1 MKKIKEPKNQRY
13 RPIVGALIWCL
24 FVSHVWADIDGSQ
37 DHPMLSRFPDTT
49 IIAYKTQNYNA
60 SFIPSAP
67 SNSKGFD
74 GGQWV
79 YGKFSWIVYRAPTD
93 RSTLE
98 IFRNYEAAL
107 VGAGFKIEFTCKKQ
121 ECGPKFIKHALT
133 IKGRMVGGSEYWMPD
148 TGRYIAARLKGERG
162 DVWVSLLV
170 HENSK
175 KTTLVRQE
183 IIEVA
188 PPRPVGL
195 NQPISASFKGAKMVS
210 EKHREYDEA
219 RMAAGLVSNKR
230 LEKVLD
236 LEGEVT
242 WRAFTFP
249 RDVSAIEMVH
259 SYRNAAKDAGWEQLF
274 YCSSDCGSNFIRK
287 VVDLNGNIIGNGE
300 SWSRQSSFYLLTKNV
315 QPDRTTHLSLLAY
328 RHPKGYTVARFLK
341 VSSKTLELDLVS
353 VKAEA
358 LAREIEST
366 GRVAVYGIY
375 FDTDLAE
382 VKPESEPTLK
392 EIARL
397 LELRSQLSLF
407 VDGHTDDQGSDDYNL
422 DLSQQRASAVVNAL
436 INDHG
441 IDAARLEA
449 RGLGETVP
457 VDSNETNSGRAMN
470 RRVELVAR
478 EAGG

>member
-1 MKKIKEPKNQRY
+1 MKKLMSYRY
-13 RPIVGALIWCL
+13 GVLAGVFIWC
-24 FVSHVWADIDGSQ
+24 FCISPAWSDIDGSQ
-37 DHPMLSRFPDTT
+37 DHPMLSRFPDTS

-67 SNSKGFD
+67 SKSKGFD

-79 YGKFSWIVYRAPTD
+79 YGKFSWIVYSAPAD

-107 VGAGFKIEFTCKKQ
+107 VGAGFAIEFTCKKQ
-121 ECGPKFIKHALT
+121 ECGSKFIKHVLS
-133 IKGRMVGGSEYWMPD
+133 IKGRMVGGSEYWMPN
-148 TGRYIAARLKGERG
+148 TGRYIAARLKGEQG

-175 KTTLVRQE
+175 KTVLVRQE
-183 IIEVA
+183 VIEVA
-188 PPRPVGL
+188 PPRQVDAS
-195 NQPISASFKGAKMVS
+195 QPISNYFEGAKRVG

-219 RMAAGLVSNKR
+219 RLAAGKVSNKR

-242 WRAFTFP
+242 WRAYSFP
-249 RDVSAIEMVH
+249 RDVSAIEVVH
-259 SYRNAAKDAGWEQLF
+259 SYRNALKEAGWEQLL
-274 YCSSDCGSNFIRK
+274 YCSADCGSNFIRK

-300 SWSRQSSFYLLTKNV
+300 RWSQWSGFYLLTKNA
-315 QPDRTTHLSLLAY
+315 QPGKTTHLSLLAY
-328 RHPKGYTVARFLK
+328 RHPKGHTIARFLK
-341 VSSKTLELDLVS
+341 VSSKTLELDQVS

-366 GRVAVYGIY
+366 GKVAVYGIY

-382 VKPESEPTLK
+382 LKPESGPTLN
-392 EIARL
+392 EIARM
-397 LELRSQLSLF
+397 LELRPQMSLF

-422 DLSQQRASAVVNAL
+422 DLSRRRAVAVVDSL
-436 INDHG
+436 IRDHG

-457 VDSNETNSGRAMN
+457 VDSNESESGRTMN